1 MKLPPKIYRTGS
13 VIPPLR
19 QLKIR
24 CRDNPAD
31 GDWAFA
37 LRDRL
42 SNAAARAAIR
52 EKFGIAIT
60 ADTKYAKF
68 CSWWHRQKEWNILG
82 ELAEM
87 DEAALQKRFPN
98 LSRENL
104 RTAAIFRSYAAAE
117 LKHDDKLRLNVI
129 KVDADEQSSRCKGT
143 MEEKKLD
150 QRERA
155 LKQERE
161 KWQAAQRT
169 KIEAGLDAL
178 YLEVKDNA
186 EARELFYKFKAAAT
200 QATS

>member
-1 MKLPPKIYRTGS
+1 MKLPPKIHQTGR
-13 VIPPLR
+13 VIPPVR
-19 QLKIR
+19 QLKLR

-31 GDWAFA
+31 GDWAFG
-37 LRDRL
+37 LRDRH
-42 SNAAARAAIR
+42 SNAEARAAIR
-52 EKFGIAIT
+52 KKFGIAIS
-60 ADTKYAKF
+60 DDSKYSSF
-68 CSWWHRQKEWNILG
+68 CAWWHLQKEWDILG

-104 RTAAIFRSYAAAE
+104 RSAAILRSYVAAE

-129 KVDADEQSSRCKGT
+129 KVDADEQSGRIKG
-143 MEEKKLD
+143 EIEGKKFD

-155 LKQERE
+155 LRQQRE
-161 KWQAAQRT
+161 KWLAAQRT

-178 YLEVKDNA
+178 YLEVKDNP